1 MRLIGTFFVYSYYFI
16 GIFDYY
22 FVLESHVVSR
32 YQSLYQSCS
41 FLLLRIYL
49 SFLNDSGISISFFV
63 TYLLNFCYCPF
74 AIFATTPS
82 LASLHF
88 FVSALNILNMF
99 LNAVLF
105 LPSLPLGGPLC
116 PHKKKKKTENL
127 KILRNIRKVLKLYRM
142 IA

>member
-22 FVLESHVVSR
+22 FVLESHVVSS

-49 SFLNDSGISISFFV
+49 SFLNHSGISISFFV
-63 TYLLNFCYCPF
+63 TYLLNFCYCPS
-74 AIFATTPS
+74 AIFATAPF

-88 FVSALNILNMF
+88 FSFCIEYFKHV

-105 LPSLPLGGPLC
+105 LPSLTGQDKCISLGLFG
-116 PHKKKKKTENL
+116 
-127 KILRNIRKVLKLYRM
+127 
-142 IA
+142 